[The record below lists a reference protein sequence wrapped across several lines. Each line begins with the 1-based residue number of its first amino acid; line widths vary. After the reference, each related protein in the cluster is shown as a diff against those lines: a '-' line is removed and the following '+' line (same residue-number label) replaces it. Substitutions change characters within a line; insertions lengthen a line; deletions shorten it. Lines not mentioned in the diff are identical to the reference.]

1 MKEILSEA
9 ITKKYD
15 EFVRV
20 TDILKIRD
28 SIKYTKNSKS
38 KSNSKKE
45 QIDLENT
52 IFDLEKDL
60 ILLQL
65 KLVFENGLVFKEEQ
79 EDYFYNFKSEKTKDF
94 DYKDIMYQLSK
105 IYNSKD
111 DDIDLYNKYF
121 TNCKIKLNHLH
132 QKLDNERNRLKDIND
147 FFSLSESSAISDFN
161 YVKMI
166 DDIQNNENTL
176 MYIEILKK
184 DIKLTE
190 LAFVCING
198 YVF

>member
-1 MKEILSEA
+1 MEEILSEA

-15 EFVRV
+15 EFVKV

-28 SIKYTKNSKS
+28 SIKYTKNLKS
-38 KSNSKKE
+38 KSTSKKE
-45 QIDLENT
+45 QLDLENT

-65 KLVFENGLVFKEEQ
+65 KLVFDNGLIYKKEE
-79 EDYFYNFKSEKTKDF
+79 ETYFYNFKGERYKDF
-94 DYKDIMYQLSK
+94 EYKDIMYQLSK
-105 IYNSKD
+105 IYNSKNT
-111 DDIDLYNKYF
+111 DIDLYNKYF

-132 QKLDNERNRLKDIND
+132 QKLENERNRLKDIND
-147 FFSLSESSAISDFN
+147 FLSLSESGTPDFN

-176 MYIEILKK
+176 IYIEILKK